1 MPPRLG
7 QDRSPRR
14 RVTQE
19 LSSRQILEPFVY
31 ASPLNIRDAG
41 EKYECDTVAELRP
54 ARKAIAIGFRWG
66 DDLIAAA
73 IRLCGASTGLGE
85 TGCPVVVRALADQ
98 PSNDFRIRRLIGSP
112 ARQRSITSL
121 NLSPS
126 SVSRSVS
133 FDSPTW
139 ESTALGRNPA
149 GFRSIKNNIQATIY
163 PGPKMLLILIPR
175 PFTDL
180 LQHNW
185 SSPAI
190 LGE

>member
-73 IRLCGASTGLGE
+73 IRLCGAVLESKPLKCLSECQLRFSYLGADGTGPEPG
-85 TGCPVVVRALADQ
+85 
-98 PSNDFRIRRLIGSP
+98 
-112 ARQRSITSL
+112 
-121 NLSPS
+121 
-126 SVSRSVS
+126 
-133 FDSPTW
+133 
-139 ESTALGRNPA
+139 
-149 GFRSIKNNIQATIY
+149 GFS
-163 PGPKMLLILIPR
+163 
-175 PFTDL
+175 
-180 LQHNW
+180 
-185 SSPAI
+185 
-190 LGE
+190 